1 MISRRDF
8 LRSLVAGSLLLAGCR
23 PNEDD
28 APAAPSP
35 SHAAEAPATGSD
47 APSPTQEPTPE

>member
-8 LRSLVAGSLLLAGCR
+8 LRGLVAGSLLLAGCR

-35 SHAAEAPATGSD
+35 SQSASGLLHRFGL
-47 APSPTQEPTPE
+47 PENERSEFR